1 MRLVAAAAA
10 SEVVASFAV
19 AGSAG
24 RTAVVVAE
32 NYSETQRHSVYENL
46 MGDLCYLE
54 S

>member
-1 MRLVAAAAA
+1 MAAATA
-10 SEVVASFAV
+10 SEVVASSAV

-32 NYSETQRHSVYENL
+32 NYSETQKHSVYESL
-46 MGDLCYLE
+46 MGDLYYLE